1 MRFRIEPFILKK
13 AYCCICG
20 HKLGRKIICV
30 REEYTYKP
38 FGLSLLKEKKR
49 SYLLVL
55 PVYKCKCCD
64 YLIEYARQKEIS
76 TEQKETG
83 DNILS
88 NGKQII
94 KSNKVF

>member
-1 MRFRIEPFILKK
+1 MRFQIEPFILKK
-13 AYCCICG
+13 AYCCICSQ
-20 HKLGRKIICV
+20 KLGRKIICV
-30 REEYTYKP
+30 RDEFTYKP
-38 FGLSLLKEKKR
+38 FGLPFLKEKKR

-55 PVYKCKCCD
+55 PVYKCKCCG
-64 YLIEYARQKEIS
+64 YSIEYARQKEIS

-94 KSNKVF
+94 KRNKIF